1 MITDATLFVHG
12 TGTVAFGA
20 LSVTATGV
28 YGDSCCSSASQYSNL
43 ELDFGAPG
51 SAGSYPY
58 VSQFPS
64 LTEKGYTNA
73 PETPVGVGGVPYGL
87 FVQVMSSFAGST
99 TSIAFAA
106 CTSAT
111 ASATTQIAS
120 RTLTLAQLQ
129 VLGATYYIPVDS
141 RQMLEFNR
149 FYATLTGTAPT
160 AGTIIAW
167 YGPRE
172 GGEF

>member
-20 LSVTATGV
+20 LSVTAGV

-73 PETPVGVGGVPYGL
+73 PECSQRL
-87 FVQVMSSFAGST
+87 
-99 TSIAFAA
+99 
-106 CTSAT
+106 
-111 ASATTQIAS
+111 
-120 RTLTLAQLQ
+120 
-129 VLGATYYIPVDS
+129 D
-141 RQMLEFNR
+141 
-149 FYATLTGTAPT
+149 T
-160 AGTIIAW
+160 AGCEKGDGKG
-167 YGPRE
+167 YCRCRFLPGP
-172 GGEF
+172 GGSCKRRDSSRRWRRTGSSLVDASDCHSGRSPAGYL